1 MAVGMWKSAVVSAAV
16 LVALASPAYAGSAGD
31 DVKFLAALGQA
42 GIGYNSPAQAI
53 AVGNAVCQLLAAGRP
68 AAEITWELV
77 TGNQGINRD
86 AATKF
91 AAIAANAYCPQY
103 LDNLTGAP

>member
-1 MAVGMWKSAVVSAAV
+1 VAGGVWKCAVVGVAV
-16 LVALASPAYAGSAGD
+16 LVAPASPAYAGSAGD
-31 DVKFLAALGQA
+31 DAKFLAALGQA

-77 TGNQGINRD
+77 ISNQGVSRD